1 MQNNDRG
8 EELST
13 EALFDSLGH
22 PIRVKILEALNGTP
36 LSFSE
41 IKRKVGIDSSGH
53 LTFHLD
59 KLKGLIKINTDG
71 NYELADDGKE
81 ALRLISVFNTGV
93 KECSEPKK
101 DWKQNSNVVWAA
113 ALIAIVLISAV
124 SINGMYGTYLALRND
139 EGKEQTWS
147 IFWRNV
153 DDARIHILNSMAA
166 VYANDLC
173 AARYELAV
181 AEVYLDLVI
190 FKTEGLNQL
199 GQDCR
204 ILCDEGIHYIY
215 LLKPT
220 LSTIRESMANG
231 SVTDGQLVFLDNL
244 ASALNSLLNSMQH
257 EEGGPFTINDV
268 YAIINQFK
276 ALAETAC

>member
-1 MQNNDRG
+1 M
-8 EELST
+8 ST